1 MLGFPFSLIPSPSFL
16 SRYRSLLVFLL
27 LGLLPLVSWDM
38 CFSNFLNNG
47 AERENFLCAS
57 TSENVF
63 FLSSSLHDS
72 LVIAFSVKDH
82 FLSVS

>member
-27 LGLLPLVSWDM
+27 LGLLPLVSCDTYL
-38 CFSNFLNNG
+38 SDFLNNG
-47 AERENFLCAS
+47 AEREIFLCAS